1 MTRRIDDILTD
12 IRDTLQDKQ
21 KSRWTDQELYRYLDQ
36 ALRNVAMATRY
47 NKIKHMIYVNEP
59 DVPTPPTTDYK
70 LPYEAI
76 EFYKIYNAESSL
88 GEIQPYEIL
97 DASTIRFP
105 ENKEQKI
112 MVEYY
117 AFPARINYGAATEIN
132 VDEDLFDA
140 IRFFIL
146 YRAYQKE
153 ASTENIQKAQY
164 FKGEYANTLAMHETR
179 WHGKFNVETSRKDY
193 YL

>member
-36 ALRNVAMATRY
+36 AMRNVALATKY
-47 NKIKHMIYVNEP
+47 NKIKHTIHVNDP
-59 DVPTPPTTDYK
+59 LNPSPTTTDYA

-76 EFYKIYNAESSL
+76 EFYKISNADSSL
-88 GEIQPYEIL
+88 GELQPYEL
-97 DASTIRFP
+97 VDAKTIRFP
-105 ENKEQKI
+105 ENVEQ
-112 MVEYY
+112 MVLVEYY
-117 AFPARINYGAATEIN
+117 AFPARINYGATTEIN
-132 VDEDLFDA
+132 VDEDLHDA
-140 IRFFIL
+140 IRFFVL

-164 FKGEYANTLAMHETR
+164 FKGEYANTIAMHSTR
-179 WHGKFNVETSRKDY
+179 WHGKFDVETSRKDY